1 MNEWMDGWCVDEKH
15 FFHCTPIPYLTTY
28 VLTIHNAI
36 YLLSNHPSAIPPYIL
51 ITLHFLSIY
60 PWLPTNHPQCIY
72 LLSNHQVPYLSFY
85 TRHFTFSTYL
95 TIVTYL
101 VVTKCLTSLHTNHFH
116 IFYLLAP
123 PILSHMNG

>member
-60 PWLPTNHPQCIY
+60 PWLPYPWLPTNHPQCIY

-85 TRHFTFSTYL
+85 TQ
-95 TIVTYL
+95 
-101 VVTKCLTSLHTNHFH
+101 SLY
-116 IFYLLAP
+116 IFYLLNHSYLP
-123 PILSHMNG
+123 SSSSHQVPYLLTY